1 MSDTLNQLIRG
12 PAATFNAG
20 NAVQVNPL
28 AAITAGNQAANT
40 EFEARAWQAKQ
51 AAGNAFL
58 QSIDPN
64 TGQPNQAQLLRN
76 LAANPATAMAA
87 QPSAQAG
94 QTLDQETYDLH
105 NKRFTGMMSGMGQLI
120 ADNPNGVPADA
131 ANAFIDARLSS
142 GLITPEMAAQARARV
157 GADPVKNTQQILQG
171 MTSNL
176 SAQTAL
182 EAVRPGTGTINT
194 GQATTG
200 FQSPPRV
207 ASTGQQGAIAPVGQ
221 PIVTGLPSV
230 SDMLKQVGQPITD
243 PKQAA
248 ALGVP
253 VGTTVDIPM
262 VQRWID
268 QGAGPLMRGNIPGA
282 APPAAGSAPSPTIP
296 PPPGGAKVRPST
308 APAVTPPPAA
318 PPAANQPPAAG
329 TEPAFKPVVSANP
342 PGTVAATEASAKDS
356 AAAGSALT
364 ARADQVPTNKAN
376 YANMLDDISKLD
388 SMGPGTERET
398 YINSLVQK
406 WTGKNWGTMTPD
418 QIRAANSF
426 SKLANIAVGQQ
437 LAAIGG
443 TDARQQLFMGSN
455 PKLDLSKL
463 SNVGL
468 VHMLQGNEDAIQAKS
483 RAWQDWQKAGNGT
496 DTYQKF
502 QDDFNHHFD
511 PRVFQSQYYGPDE
524 VAALRKRMSH
534 PDGSLTGEGEKFKDD
549 TTYARS
555 KGWIQ

>member
-1 MSDTLNQLIRG
+1 MSESNALLQKLG
-12 PAATFNAG
+12 SVPTFNAG
-20 NAVQVNPL
+20 GAVQVNPL
-28 AAITAGNQAANT
+28 AAIQAGNQAAT
-40 EFEARAWQAKQ
+40 SEFEARAWQAKQ

-58 QSIDPN
+58 QSIDPA

-76 LAANPATAMAA
+76 LQANPTSALAA
-87 QPSAQAG
+87 QSSAQSG

-105 NKRFTGMMSGMGQLI
+105 NKRLTGMMSAGGQLI
-120 ADNPNGVPADA
+120 ADNPNGVPPDA
-131 ANAFIDARLSS
+131 MNAIIDHRLQI
-142 GLITPEMAAQARARV
+142 GLITPEIAQQLHAQV
-157 GADPVKNTQQILQG
+157 SSDPVKNTQFLLQG

-176 SAQTAL
+176 SAQSAL
-182 EAVRPGTGTINT
+182 EAVRPSTGTINT
-194 GQATTG
+194 GQGTTG

-207 ASTGQQGAIAPVGQ
+207 ASTATQGTVTPVGT
-221 PIVTGLPSV
+221 PVPTGLPSV

-253 VGTTVDIPM
+253 VGTTVDVPM
-262 VQRWID
+262 IQRWID
-268 QGAGPLMRGNIPGA
+268 QGALPLVRGNIPGA
-282 APPAAGSAPSPTIP
+282 TTPAGGPSAAPP
-296 PPPGGAKVRPST
+296 PPPGGTTQR
-308 APAVTPPPAA
+308 PAA
-318 PPAANQPPAAG
+318 PPPGTTPPATDGGAG
-329 TEPAFKPVVSANP
+329 PFKPVVSAQP
-342 PGTVAATEASAKDS
+342 PGAQQAAEKTAGGAAEAGNAIM
-356 AAAGSALT
+356 
-364 ARADQVPTNKAN
+364 ARADQVPTNKSN
-376 YANMLDDISKLD
+376 YANMLDDISKLP

-463 SNVGL
+463 SNEAL
-468 VHMLQGNEDAIQAKS
+468 VHMLQGNEDAIGAKA
-483 RAWQDWQKAGNGT
+483 RAWQDWQKAGNGPQSF
-496 DTYQKF
+496 YQF

-511 PRVFQSQYYGPDE
+511 PRVFQQQYYGADE
-524 VAALRKRMSH
+524 LATLRKRMTH
-534 PDGSLTGEGEKFKDD
+534 PDGSLTGEGEKFKED

-555 KGWIQ
+555 HGWIQ